1 MENSTDYLRKKWEK
15 RKSSF
20 YKRMERDIASGY
32 FDKEMENTIR
42 MLFKVRDTYPTSS
55 CSGRLLIIS
64 SRVPW
69 KKRNVKI
76 VYKTHNINE
85 NLRQNVLEEILGAE
99 DENLWLYVQPPII
112 HISCY
117 SLETATELIKL
128 GRNTGFKESKIF
140 MKTETG
146 WHLELKGKELLIV
159 PIKLESILL
168 FEKEKLELVIKEAVR
183 ILNDFKKK
191 IIKLGD
197 TIENTLIKK

>member
-1 MENSTDYLRKKWEK
+1 MGNDVDFLRKKWEN
-15 RKSSF
+15 RKISF
-20 YKRMERDIASGY
+20 YKRMEREIASGY
-32 FDKEMENTIR
+32 FDKEMEYSIR
-42 MLFKVRDTYPTSS
+42 VLFKVKDAYPTSS

-76 VYKTHNINE
+76 VYKTHDINE
-85 NLRQNVLEEILGAE
+85 NLRQDVLEKIFDSE
-99 DENLWLYVQPPII
+99 DKNLWLYVQPPII

-128 GRNTGFKESKIF
+128 GRNSGFKESKIF

-159 PIKLESILL
+159 PIKLENILL
-168 FEKEKLELVIKEAVR
+168 FEKEKLELVIKEALR
-183 ILNDFKKK
+183 ILNDFKEK

-197 TIENTLIKK
+197 TIENTLIK

>member
-1 MENSTDYLRKKWEK
+1 MGNDVDFLRKKWEN
-15 RKSSF
+15 RKISF

-32 FDKEMENTIR
+32 FDKEMEYSIR
-42 MLFKVRDTYPTSS
+42 VLFKVKDAYPTSS

-76 VYKTHNINE
+76 VYKTHDINE
-85 NLRQNVLEEILGAE
+85 NLRQDVLEKIFDSE
-99 DENLWLYVQPPII
+99 DKNLWLYVQPPII

-128 GRNTGFKESKIF
+128 GRNSGFKESKIF

-159 PIKLESILL
+159 PIKLENILL
-168 FEKEKLELVIKEAVR
+168 FEKEKLELVIKEALR
-183 ILNDFKKK
+183 ILNDFKEK

-197 TIENTLIKK
+197 TIENTLIK

>member
-1 MENSTDYLRKKWEK
+1 MGNDVDFLRKKWEN
-15 RKSSF
+15 RKTSF

-32 FDKEMENTIR
+32 FDKEMEYSIR
-42 MLFKVRDTYPTSS
+42 VLFKVKDAYPTSS

-76 VYKTHNINE
+76 VYKTHDINE
-85 NLRQNVLEEILGAE
+85 NLRQDVLEKIFDSE
-99 DENLWLYVQPPII
+99 DKNLWLYVQPPII

-128 GRNTGFKESKIF
+128 GRNSGFKESKIF

-159 PIKLESILL
+159 PIKLENILL
-168 FEKEKLELVIKEAVR
+168 FEKEKLELVIKEALR
-183 ILNDFKKK
+183 ILNDFKEK

-197 TIENTLIKK
+197 TIENTLIK

>member
-1 MENSTDYLRKKWEK
+1 MGNDVDFLRKKWEN
-15 RKSSF
+15 RKTSF

-32 FDKEMENTIR
+32 FDKEMEYSIR
-42 MLFKVRDTYPTSS
+42 VLFKVKDAYPTSS

-76 VYKTHNINE
+76 VYKTHDINE
-85 NLRQNVLEEILGAE
+85 NLRQDVLEKIFDSE
-99 DENLWLYVQPPII
+99 DKNLWLYVQPPII

-128 GRNTGFKESKIF
+128 GRNSGFKESKIF

-159 PIKLESILL
+159 PIKLENILL
-168 FEKEKLELVIKEAVR
+168 FEKEKLELVIKEALR
-183 ILNDFKKK
+183 ILNDFKEK

-197 TIENTLIKK
+197 TIENTFIK